1 MNFSLADDDLDFNT
15 PAAAAAP
22 VPAPAAST
30 STLAHQTVVISTQQ
44 AAADGS
50 YQALVTELGGT
61 QAVEMYMVDRVLEG
75 GESLSVLD
83 SLVSVRS
90 RPGRVWPGRGFIS
103 RLAAPPGERSISQS
117 SLAR

>member
-15 PAAAAAP
+15 PAAAAAAP
-22 VPAPAAST
+22 TPAPAAST

-75 GESLSVLD
+75 GK
-83 SLVSVRS
+83 
-90 RPGRVWPGRGFIS
+90 
-103 RLAAPPGERSISQS
+103 
-117 SLAR
+117 